1 MKQKKAGVS
10 AFTPAFRLVARHIL
24 SSRCLHP
31 PQAVPVCTGTASG
44 PHRNRTKAAQ
54 LDERIICS
62 RLAG

>member
-24 SSRCLHP
+24 SSGCQQP
-31 PQAVPVCTGTASG
+31 AAGCASV
-44 PHRNRTKAAQ
+44 HRDRIGAAQ